1 MKKGHLLFALLVT
14 LAIVL
19 SACAAPAAPAAP
31 AGGEEAA
38 APAESAGGGE
48 GAVTEFRGIWP
59 YVVPPAGHFNT
70 FVSTNRVVL
79 GIYYHLMQPPL
90 FLYMWADD
98 DWLPMAGESWEWVDD
113 TTIHVKLPEGAV
125 WSDGSPYT
133 SQDVVDTFDIV
144 RLQGLTVWNFL
155 DSVSAVDDT
164 TVEFKL
170 KEPSNTVLRRIFRE
184 TNIRDSA
191 TYGEFAER
199 ARELFASGA
208 DSESAEW
215 QALLQEFNEFRP
227 DGINALGPYM
237 MDVDSITESQI
248 VLPKNETSFMADQVK
263 FDRLV
268 IFNGETPDATPLM
281 LSKEADYATH
291 GFPPAT
297 DQQFQ
302 AEGIRVIR
310 GPNYNGPALYFNHD
324 IYPFNVKEFRQALAY
339 AINRDENGVV
349 SMAASAKPPQY
360 MAGFSDN
367 LAPLWL
373 TDETKAALNPYAF
386 DRDKAEQMLLDLG
399 FTRGDDGVWID
410 DQGNRMEFELTAP
423 SEFADWSAAAEN
435 LAEQL
440 TDFGI
445 ATTFRGIT
453 YSQHPAEIKAG
464 NFELAIRE
472 WGAGNPHPQ
481 FAYSINFNA
490 YNSTGGEVV
499 TEAGPGMA
507 FPLVQETECCG
518 TVDLGEMT
526 IEAGLGADKDVQLPI
541 INELAL
547 AYNELLPQIPLW
559 ERYGNN
565 PAVEGIRVK
574 QWPPDDDPVYLNGTY
589 ADPFAIVLI
598 VTGRLE
604 PVDQ

>member
-1 MKKGHLLFALLVT
+1 MKGRLLFALLLT

-19 SACAAPAAPAAP
+19 SACAAPAAPAAT
-31 AGGEEAA
+31 GGEEAA
-38 APAESAGGGE
+38 APAASAGGGE

-70 FVSTNRVVL
+70 FVSTNRINL
-79 GIYYHLMQPPL
+79 GIYHHLMQPPL

-98 DWLPMAGESWEWVDD
+98 DWLPMAGKSWEWVDD

-125 WSDGSPYT
+125 WSDGSDYT
-133 SQDVVDTFDIV
+133 AQDVVDTFDIV
-144 RLQGLTVWNFL
+144 RLQGLTVWDFL
-155 DSVSAVDDT
+155 DSVSAVDDY

-184 TNIRDSA
+184 INIRNSS
-191 TYGEFAER
+191 TYGEFANR
-199 ARELFASGA
+199 VRDLVASGA
-208 DSESAEW
+208 DSESPEW

-227 DGINALGPYM
+227 DAVVALGPYV
-237 MDVDSITESQI
+237 MDMDSITESQI
-248 VLPKNETSFMADQVK
+248 VLPKNETSFMADQAK
-263 FDRLV
+263 FDRIIV
-268 IFNGETPDATPLM
+268 FNGETPDATPLM

-310 GPNYNGPALYFNHD
+310 GPNYNGPALYFNQAK
-324 IYPFNVKEFRQALAY
+324 YPFNVKEFRQAIAY
-339 AINRDENGVV
+339 AIDRNENGIV
-349 SMAASAKPPQY
+349 SMAASAKPSQY
-360 MAGFSDN
+360 MDGFSDN

-373 TDETKAALNPYAF
+373 TDETKAALNPYEF

-410 DQGNRMEFELTAP
+410 DQGNRQEYELTAP

-445 ATTFRGIT
+445 ATAFRGIT
-453 YSQHPAEIKAG
+453 FSQHPAEVMAG
-464 NFELAIRE
+464 NFDMAIRE

-481 FAYSINFNA
+481 FSYSIDFNA
-490 YNSTGGEVV
+490 YNSTGGEVEAT
-499 TEAGPGMA
+499 TEAGPGMS
-507 FPLVQETECCG
+507 FPLVQETDCCG
-518 TVDLGEMT
+518 TVDLADLT
-526 IEAGLGADKDVQLPI
+526 LRAGQGADKDAQVPLV
-541 INELAL
+541 NELAL

-565 PAVEGIRVK
+565 PAVEGVRVK

-589 ADPFAIVLI
+589 ADPFSIVLI

>member
-1 MKKGHLLFALLVT
+1 MKARLLFALLLT

-19 SACAAPAAPAAP
+19 SACAAPAAPAAT
-31 AGGEEAA
+31 GGEEAA
-38 APAESAGGGE
+38 APAEAAAGGE

-70 FVSTNRVVL
+70 FVSTNRINL
-79 GIYYHLMQPPL
+79 GIYHHLMQPPL

-113 TTIHVKLPEGAV
+113 VTIHVKLPEGAV
-125 WSDGSPYT
+125 WSDGSDYT
-133 SQDVVDTFDIV
+133 AQDVVDTFDIV
-144 RLQGLTVWNFL
+144 RLQGLTVWDFL
-155 DSVSAVDDT
+155 DSVSAVDDY

-184 TNIRDSA
+184 INIRNSS
-191 TYGEFAER
+191 TYGEFANR
-199 ARELFASGA
+199 VRDLIASGA
-208 DSESAEW
+208 DSESPEW

-227 DGINALGPYM
+227 EAVVALGPYV
-237 MDVDSITESQI
+237 MDMDSITESQI
-248 VLPKNETSFMADQVK
+248 VLPKNETSFMADQAK
-263 FDRLV
+263 FDRLIV
-268 IFNGETPDATPLM
+268 FNGETPDATPLM

-310 GPNYNGPALYFNHD
+310 GPNYNGPALYFNQAK
-324 IYPFNVKEFRQALAY
+324 YPFNVKEFRQALAY
-339 AINRDENGVV
+339 AIDRGENGIV
-349 SMAASAKPPQY
+349 SMAESAKPPQY

-373 TDETKAALNPYAF
+373 TDETKAALNPYEF

-399 FTRGDDGVWID
+399 FTRDDDGVWID
-410 DQGNRMEFELTAP
+410 DQGNRQEYELTAP

-445 ATTFRGIT
+445 ATAFRGIT
-453 YSQHPAEIKAG
+453 FSQHPAEVMAG
-464 NFELAIRE
+464 NFDMAIRE

-481 FAYSINFNA
+481 FSYSIDFNA
-490 YNSTGGEVV
+490 YNSTGGEVEAT
-499 TEAGPGMA
+499 TEAGPGMS
-507 FPLVQETECCG
+507 FPLVQETDCCG
-518 TVDLGEMT
+518 EIDLADLT
-526 IEAGLGADKDVQLPI
+526 LRAGQGADKDVQLPI
-541 INELAL
+541 VNELAL

-565 PAVEGIRVK
+565 PAVEGVRIK
-574 QWPPDDDPVYLNGTY
+574 AWPADDDPIYLNGTY
-589 ADPFAIVLI
+589 ADPFSIVLI
-598 VTGRLE
+598 VTGQLE